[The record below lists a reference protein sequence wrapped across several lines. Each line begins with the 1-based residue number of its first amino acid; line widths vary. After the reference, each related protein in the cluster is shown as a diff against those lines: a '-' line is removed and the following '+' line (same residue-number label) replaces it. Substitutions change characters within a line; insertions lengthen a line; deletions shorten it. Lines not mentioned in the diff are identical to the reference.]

1 MKRRT
6 SCKYLILSLALAA
19 GCIIPLGFAETA
31 IAATI
36 SQATIELVER
46 DLKDPNTSRR
56 DFSKE
61 VAELKATVDDKDAS
75 PQLKATCYRLLSG
88 ISSDTNDMRQALEYI
103 EKGYELNPTDK
114 GVIVQRAFA
123 HILDADREKVAEYFA
138 AAIAV
143 RPDLSWLYF
152 NRGSV
157 LQGLERHKEAI
168 ENLEK
173 AAELSNNEQKV
184 MAYFL
189 EVDSKLALSDFK
201 GVVETAKKVSIDKV
215 KLPDPMKLTFLKD
228 LGYSQLRE
236 NQLDEGIKTLGA
248 ALDLATDDKQKG
260 ALHYFRALGYYKLN
274 QKEKAD
280 EEIVLSEKYGY
291 RAPNSPPPDRVAKF
305 NNELAEAMKPYIEK
319 ARQTLPDAKKRF
331 QAGLPAGHKMSV
343 TTLLTDKNGHHEQV
357 FVMVDSWNGDSVSG
371 TLANTVSLEGFKRGQ
386 ALEVKE
392 KDMLDWTIV
401 NPKGEEEGN
410 LVGKFIDTWLD
421 EHKLEQ

>member
-1 MKRRT
+1 MKRKPSR
-6 SCKYLILSLALAA
+6 KYLILSLALAT
-19 GCIIPLGFAETA
+19 GCTFNLVSANSA

-61 VAELKATVDDKDAS
+61 VAELKATIEEKDSS
-75 PQLKATCYRLLSG
+75 PQLKATCYRLLSS
-88 ISSDTNDMRQALEYI
+88 ISSDTNDMSQALEYI
-103 EKGYELNPTDK
+103 EKAFKLNPTDK
-114 GVIVQRAFA
+114 DVLVQRAFA
-123 HILDADREKVAEYFA
+123 HILDPNREEVAEYFA

-168 ENLEK
+168 EDLEK
-173 AAELSNNEQKV
+173 AAELSSNDQKV

-189 EVDSKLALSDFK
+189 EVDSRLALSDFK
-201 GVVETAKKVSIDKV
+201 GVVEVAKKVPIEKV
-215 KLPDPMKLTFLKD
+215 KLPDSMKMTFLKD

-236 NQLDEGIKTLGA
+236 NQFDQGIKTLGA
-248 ALDLATDDKQKG
+248 ALELATNDKQKG
-260 ALHYFRALGYYKLN
+260 SIHYFRSLGYYKLN

-280 EEIVLSEKYGY
+280 EEVVLSEKYGY
-291 RAPNSPPPDRVAKF
+291 RPPNSPPPDRVAKF

-319 ARQTLPDAKKRF
+319 ARQTLPDAKKRY
-331 QAGLPAGHKMSV
+331 QAGLPAGHRMSV

-357 FVMVDSWNGDSVSG
+357 FVTVNSWNGDAVSGILANSVS
-371 TLANTVSLEGFKRGQ
+371 LQGFKRGQ

-421 EHKLEQ
+421 EHNSEQ